1 MNKWTKQREIVFKD
15 RYAMKDENGNL
26 IETSPEQM
34 WERVARA
41 VGRTEEEKSQFYD
54 ILRDF
59 KFVPGGRILAGASAS
74 TFSFIFL

>member
-34 WERVARA
+34 WERIAGKRVRYNQSPRA
-41 VGRTEEEKSQFYD
+41 LEHD
-54 ILRDF
+54 LR
-59 KFVPGGRILAGASAS
+59 VSLEMR
-74 TFSFIFL
+74 